1 MLCTIAAF
9 SQTKKKALLNQPI
22 SMGIYGRWVSL
33 EDKQSFIELRKPNL
47 YIDIYGKAVL
57 DTMKF
62 VISTNKTQAKPY
74 TELKVTGK
82 DNTVFLYQIDYLS
95 TKQLSLIYLDR
106 GNTLNYK
113 RVK

>member
-1 MLCTIAAF
+1 MLCTIAVF
-9 SQTKKKALLNQPI
+9 SQTKKKSLLNQPM
-22 SMGIYGRWVSL
+22 SVGIYGRWVSM

-47 YIDIYGKAVL
+47 YIDIYGKEVL

-62 VISTNKTQAKPY
+62 SISTNKTQAKPY

-95 TKQLSLIYLDR
+95 TKQLSLIYLVR